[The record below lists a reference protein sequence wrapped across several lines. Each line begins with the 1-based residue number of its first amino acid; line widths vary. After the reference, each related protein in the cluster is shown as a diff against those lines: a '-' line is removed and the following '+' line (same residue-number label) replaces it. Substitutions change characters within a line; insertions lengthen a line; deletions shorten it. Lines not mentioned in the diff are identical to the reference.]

1 MAVKKVDDEGPWPTS
16 GGSYLRDPV
25 TGALTR
31 RQPGDPIPSAPASA
45 SAKADIKPDPA
56 PAPKPKK
63 EA

>member
-1 MAVKKVDDEGPWPTS
+1 MAVKKMDDEGPWPTS

-31 RQPGDPIPSAPASA
+31 RQPGDPIPSVSA
-45 SAKADIKPDPA
+45 SVPVPPA

-63 EA
+63 EG

>member
-1 MAVKKVDDEGPWPTS
+1 MPAKNADEGPWPTS

-31 RQPGDPIPSAPASA
+31 RQPGDPIPSASASA
-45 SAKADIKPDPA
+45 SASVPVPPAPA
-56 PAPKPKK
+56 PAPKTKK

>member
-31 RQPGDPIPSAPASA
+31 RQPGDPIPSASVPASA
-45 SAKADIKPDPA
+45 STPSTA
-56 PAPKPKK
+56 KPKK